1 MAWLKTPSGY
11 AITSARITRAGDVE
25 YYGHELG
32 LFDQANKKF
41 TITRT
46 MDELTK
52 PETLASFEGQT
63 LTLTHPDSGAVSADE
78 WRDKAIG
85 HIQNVRAEGNYLVC
99 DAYIKDA
106 AAIDVLKQSGVRE
119 VSCGYEPA
127 EIVER
132 NGKLYQINIRGNHV
146 AVVAS
151 ARLGPDCRLN
161 DKQGKPMKKYTLKSM
176 IAALKGRLSD
186 ADGDPLSEEELTGM
200 IAALESTLA
209 DLEAIDAPDDETQ
222 QKIQDTQ
229 DQLNDLKAQLEA
241 LKKVAAD
248 TPPPQNDDDPDA
260 DPAATTDDK
269 DLRIQQLEK
278 ENADLKQQVADLQ
291 AQLDKLK
298 GDQETEAVL
307 TDAKARFPKVDVSK
321 ARNARAVRE
330 IVLKQSG
337 VFTDSAVKAM
347 TDAEIRA
354 AYAAAQA
361 VSKPRSTIGSV
372 LLGDSKPK
380 PTKTASQRLGGK

>member
-1 MAWLKTPSGY
+1 MAWIKTPSGY
-11 AITSARITRAGDVE
+11 AITSARITRAGNVE

-32 LFDQANKKF
+32 LFDQPNKKV

-63 LTLTHPDSGAVSADE
+63 LTLTHPDSGTVSADE

-85 HIQNVRAEGNYLVC
+85 HIQNVRAEGDYLVC

-106 AAIDVLKQSGVRE
+106 AAIDVLKQSGLRE

-132 NGKLYQINIRGNHV
+132 NGKRYQINIRGNHV

-151 ARLGPDCRLN
+151 ARLGADCRLN
-161 DKQGKPMKKYTLKSM
+161 DKQGKPMKKYTLKTM

-222 QKIQDTQ
+222 KKIQDTQ
-229 DQLNDLKAQLEA
+229 DQLNDLKEQLEA
-241 LKKVAAD
+241 LKKAAAD
-248 TPPPQNDDDPDA
+248 TPPPQNDDDPA
-260 DPAATTDDK
+260 ETPDDK
-269 DLRIQQLEK
+269 DLRIQQLEQ

-321 ARNARAVRE
+321 ARSARAVRE

-361 VSKPRSTIGSV
+361 ISKPRSTIGAV

-380 PTKTASQRLGGK
+380 PTKSASQRLGGK